1 MESKKE
7 VNSIIIKT
15 GKRNNPYLELIENQT
30 VTKKASGQ
38 KNSGS
43 LLLSISP
50 PYPFEKLAELYE
62 LNSYHARAMQLK
74 AALICMN
81 GYNIVTDDESKI
93 QDDDFNKIMNW
104 IENHSSYSG
113 QSFLTSV
120 YNFCLDR
127 EIFGNSFFEIVRN
140 NKNEIAGF
148 YHIPAKSCR
157 LIKEG
162 NQVKLIQ
169 EISGEKTE
177 FFPFGNTQDYASE
190 YVMLKSYHPKSVYYG
205 LPDYMPALAAIVL
218 DRSAVKFNIKRF
230 DNNMV
235 LEHII
240 TVIGA
245 AIGGSAKKDIKDFF
259 TNNFAGID
267 NAGKSLLLEVDGKKK
282 NDVGIEV
289 HKVSSE
295 AKEGSY
301 LELRK
306 EIKEEIIA
314 AHGVPPRLVGI
325 AAAGQLGGTAEV
337 KEQMRMFRDIVIKP
351 RQKEVEFIFNNFILK
366 DAFPLNKKW
375 KLKFDTFEISDAADD
390 AKFYESIMN
399 IQDAEGKKIL
409 TAEEI
414 REELGYKAIKGSK
427 TENKL

>member
-1 MESKKE
+1 METGKE

-15 GKRNNPYLELIENQT
+15 GKKNNPYFNLIENQA
-30 VTKKASGQ
+30 VTKRTAGQ
-38 KNSGS
+38 KRLGS
-43 LLLSISP
+43 ALLAILP

-74 AALICMN
+74 AALTCMS
-81 GYNIVTDDESKI
+81 GYNLVTEEENKL
-93 QDDDFNKIMNW
+93 QDDDYKKIANW
-104 IENHSSYSG
+104 IEGHSAYAA
-113 QSFLTSV
+113 QTFLTSI

-127 EIFGNSFFEIVRN
+127 EIFGNAFFEIVRN

-148 YHIPAKSCR
+148 YHLPARNCG
-157 LIKEG
+157 LVKES
-162 NQVKLIQ
+162 NTVKLVQ
-169 EISGEKTE
+169 EISGDRTE
-177 FFPFGNTQDYASE
+177 FLPFGSRETGASE
-190 YVMLKSYHPKSVYYG
+190 FVMLKSYHPKSVYYG

-245 AIGGSAKKDIKDFF
+245 AFGGSAKKDIKDFF
-259 TNNFAGID
+259 TNNFSGID

-295 AKEGSY
+295 TREGSY

-306 EIKEEIIA
+306 ETKEEIIA

-325 AAAGQLGGTAEV
+325 ASAGQLGGTAEV
-337 KEQMRMFRDIVIKP
+337 KEQMRMFRDIIIKP

-375 KLKFDTFEISDAADD
+375 KIKLDTFEISDAADD

-399 IQDAEGKKIL
+399 IEDAEGRKVL
-409 TAEEI
+409 SAEEI
-414 REELGYKAIKGSK
+414 REELGYKAVKK
-427 TENKL
+427 V

>member
-1 MESKKE
+1 MEEKKE

-15 GKRNNPYLELIENQT
+15 GKRNNPYFDLIENQS
-30 VTKKASGQ
+30 VMKKAQGQ
-38 KNSGS
+38 KNNGSGNVT
-43 LLLSISP
+43 ISP

-74 AALICMN
+74 AALTCLN
-81 GYNIVTDDESKI
+81 GFCLVTEEENKV
-93 QDDDFNKIMNW
+93 QDDSFNKIMNW
-104 IENHSSYSG
+104 IDEHSVYAG

-127 EIFGNSFFEIVRN
+127 EIFGNAFLELVRN

-148 YHIPAKSCR
+148 YHIPAKNCG
-157 LIKEG
+157 LIKEK
-162 NQVKLIQ
+162 NKLKLVQ
-169 EISGEKTE
+169 EISGERTE
-177 FFPFGNTQDYASE
+177 FVPFNNAEKEAGE
-190 YVMLKSYHPKSVYYG
+190 FIMLKSYHPKSVYYG

-245 AIGGSAKKDIKDFF
+245 AFGGNAKKDIKDFF

-325 AAAGQLGGTAEV
+325 TAAGQLGGAAEV

-351 RQKEVEFIFNNFILK
+351 RQKEVEFIFNNYILK
-366 DAFPLNKKW
+366 DAFPMNNKW

-399 IQDAEGKKIL
+399 IQDADGKKVL
-409 TAEEI
+409 SAGEI
-414 REELGYKAIKGSK
+414 REELGYKAAKMQ
-427 TENKL
+427 